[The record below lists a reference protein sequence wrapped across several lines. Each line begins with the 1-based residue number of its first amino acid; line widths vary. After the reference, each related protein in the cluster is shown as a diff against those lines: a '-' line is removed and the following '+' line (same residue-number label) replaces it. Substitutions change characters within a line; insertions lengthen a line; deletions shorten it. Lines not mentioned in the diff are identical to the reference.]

1 MTWEMRLQPW
11 TFLAR
16 DTSGNARPVVFYAKS
31 CSDALAVA
39 QAWAGRTGHTIEE
52 LPENREEAAS

>member
-16 DTSGNARPVVFYAKS
+16 DTSGNARPVVFYDRTQAG
-31 CSDALAVA
+31 ALNVA
-39 QAWAGRTGHTIEE
+39 QAWGRRTGHTIEE
-52 LPENREEAAS
+52 LPENREEVAS